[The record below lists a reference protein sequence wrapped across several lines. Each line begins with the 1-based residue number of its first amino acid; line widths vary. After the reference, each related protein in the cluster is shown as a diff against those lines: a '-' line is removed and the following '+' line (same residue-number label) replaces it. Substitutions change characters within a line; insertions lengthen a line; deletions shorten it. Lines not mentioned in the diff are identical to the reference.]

1 MRRLI
6 MGILV
11 ALAGFGASVRA
22 DEKPVR
28 IGVTAGPVAQVVQ
41 FAAGLAK
48 ERGQRVEVVEFT
60 DWVTPNE
67 AVNTGDL
74 DANLFQHGAFLAIQ
88 NARRGTALVQVDPVG
103 LIAPVGLF
111 SKKVRSL
118 DAVPVG
124 ASAAIPNE
132 PLNGARGLR
141 LLEKAGL
148 ITLAPGKGLSVSRF
162 DIVANPKK
170 LDIVELDPAQLYRS
184 LDDVTL
190 AMVNLTYLLAAGG
203 DPNTALL
210 VDRAADDHFVLRFV
224 ARQDRKD
231 DPRLRRFI
239 ETFKAPEVKAF
250 IETKLPGFVP
260 AWPGV

>member
-1 MRRLI
+1 MRR
-6 MGILV
+6 MMFGVLV
-11 ALAGFGASVRA
+11 ALAGFGSSLRA

-48 ERGQRVEVVEFT
+48 ERGQRVDVVEFT

-67 AVNTGDL
+67 AVSNGDL
-74 DANLFQHGAFLAIQ
+74 DANLFQHGAFLAVQ
-88 NARRGTALVQVDPVG
+88 NARRGTTLVQVDPVG
-103 LIAPVGLF
+103 LIAPIGLF
-111 SKKVRSL
+111 SKKIRSL
-118 DAVPVG
+118 DAVPAG
-124 ASAAIPNE
+124 ASVAIPNE

-210 VDRAADDHFVLRFV
+210 VDRAADDQFVLRFV

-231 DPRLRRFI
+231 DLRLRRFI

>member
-1 MRRLI
+1 ML
-6 MGILV
+6 GILV
-11 ALAGFGASVRA
+11 ALAGLGAAARA
-22 DEKPVR
+22 GDAPVR

-41 FAAGLAK
+41 FAATLAR
-48 ERGQRVEVVEFT
+48 ERGQPVEVVEFT

-74 DANLFQHGAFLAIQ
+74 DANLFQHGAFLAVQ
-88 NARRGTALVQVDPVG
+88 NARRGTKLVQVDPVG
-103 LIAPVGLF
+103 LIAPIGLF
-111 SKKVRSL
+111 SRKIRSL
-118 DAVPVG
+118 EAVPEG
-124 ASAAIPNE
+124 ASVAIPNE

-148 ITLAPGKGLSVSRF
+148 ITLAPGKGLTVTRF
-162 DIVANPKK
+162 DVVANPRK

-190 AMVNLTYLLAAGG
+190 AMVNLTYLVAAGG

-210 VDRAADDHFVLRFV
+210 IDRSADDQFVLRFV
-224 ARQDRKD
+224 TREGHKD

-250 IETKLPGFVP
+250 IETRLPGFVP
-260 AWPGV
+260 AWPGA